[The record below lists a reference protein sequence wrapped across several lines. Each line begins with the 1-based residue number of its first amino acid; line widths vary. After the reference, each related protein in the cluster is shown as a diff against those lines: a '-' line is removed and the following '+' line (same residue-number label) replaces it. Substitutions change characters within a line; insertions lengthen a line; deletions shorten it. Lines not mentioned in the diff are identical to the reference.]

1 MLIQGGY
8 ARFGS
13 ANSIALQRIFYD
25 VEMRATPTIKYGR
38 NTDNDDLNV
47 MRWSSAGTNPVVL
60 LGSQEGSNKSGFQ
73 ITRYNAGSG
82 TNPVTETYNDG
93 DSFTHQISKFRAD
106 AEL

>member
-25 VEMRATPTIKYGR
+25 VQMRGNPTVKYGR
-38 NTDNDDLNV
+38 NDNNDDNNI
-47 MRWSSAGTNPVVL
+47 MRWSSAGTNPVVNI
-60 LGSQEGSNKSGFQ
+60 GSQEGSGSMGYH
-73 ITRYNAGSG
+73 ITAYNTFDAGQ
-82 TNPVTETYNDG
+82 TYNDG
-93 DSFTHQISKFRAD
+93 DSYTHQISKFRAD